1 MRLGHR
7 GLIAVA
13 IAFAVLAAV
22 GGVPAS
28 AGAQS
33 SPIQHVVV
41 LYLENHSFDNVF
53 GYWCDHNRRRCP
65 DGGMPSSVTLEDG
78 TVVTPTV
85 APDTVP
91 PASHSV
97 EAQTAAVDG
106 GKMDGWAKVSGCQA
120 STKYACISGYK
131 PSHIPNIITLA
142 KDFAISDNTF
152 SMANSPSWA
161 GHLYAAL
168 ASLDG
173 FLGDLP
179 VAAGGVAPGPGW
191 GCNSNK
197 VAQWA
202 PSLGA
207 ASQWVPSCVPDHSLN
222 PAQYPY
228 GGAFESSPVK
238 YAPSIFD
245 RLDAAGLSW
254 RIYDGNKKGVS
265 GGWAICPS
273 LAECWDTS
281 QRGNELSVNHFVSD
295 AAAGNL
301 PNFSIITPGGAYT
314 LDSEHNGVSMTA
326 GDNWVGQIAHDVMTS
341 PEWSSTALFITYD
354 DCGCFYDQ
362 VPPGLNPDGTA
373 QGPRSPLVI
382 VSPYARP
389 GYTDTTHT
397 TFAGIL
403 AYVEQTFKLAPL
415 GPNDA
420 DAYPF
425 TDAFNYSQSPLKPVH
440 VVKTRLPASARKI
453 RLTSA
458 ILKDPT

>member
-1 MRLGHR
+1 
-7 GLIAVA
+7 
-13 IAFAVLAAV
+13 
-22 GGVPAS
+22 
-28 AGAQS
+28 
-33 SPIQHVVV
+33 
-41 LYLENHSFDNVF
+41 
-53 GYWCDHNRRRCP
+53 
-65 DGGMPSSVTLEDG
+65 
-78 TVVTPTV
+78 
-85 APDTVP
+85 
-91 PASHSV
+91 
-97 EAQTAAVDG
+97 
-106 GKMDGWAKVSGCQA
+106 MDGWAKVSGCQA

-179 VAAGGVAPGPGW
+179 VAASGVAPGPGW

-207 ASQWVPSCVPDHSLN
+207 ASQWVPSCVPDPSLN

-254 RIYDGNKKGVS
+254 RIYDGNKNGVS

-425 TDAFNYSQSPLKPVH
+425 TDAFNYSQSPLKPVQ
-440 VVKTRLPASARKI
+440 VVKRRLPASARKI

-458 ILKDPT
+458 MLKDPT

>member
-1 MRLGHR
+1 M
-7 GLIAVA
+7 AAA
-13 IAFAVLAAV
+13 IAFFAAI

-33 SPIQHVVV
+33 SPIQHVIV

-53 GYWCDHNRRRCP
+53 GYWCDHHRRRCP
-65 DGGMPSSVTLEDG
+65 DGGMPASVTLANG

-91 PASHSV
+91 SASHSV

-106 GKMDGWAKVSGCQA
+106 GKMDGWANVFGCQA
-120 STKYACISGYK
+120 STKYACISGYR
-131 PSHIPNIITLA
+131 PSQIPNIITLA
-142 KDFAISDNTF
+142 NDFAISDNTF
-152 SMANSPSWA
+152 SMANSASWA

-173 FLGDLP
+173 FLGDSP
-179 VAAGGVAPGPGW
+179 VAASGVTPGPAW

-207 ASQWVPSCVPDHSLN
+207 ASKWVPSCIPDPSLD
-222 PAQYPY
+222 PTQYPY

-254 RIYDGNKKGVS
+254 RIYDGTKNGLS
-265 GGWAICPS
+265 SGWAICPS

-281 QRGNELSVNHFVSD
+281 QRDNELSVNSFVSD

-301 PNFSIITPGGAYT
+301 PNFSIITPGGKLS
-314 LDSEHNGVSMTA
+314 LDSEHNGNSMTA
-326 GDNWVGQIAHDVMTS
+326 GDNWVGQIADDVMTS

-403 AYVEQTFKLAPL
+403 AYVEQTFGLAPL

-420 DAYPF
+420 YAYPF
-425 TDAFNYSQSPLKPVH
+425 TNAFNYSQSPLKPVRI
-440 VVKTRLPASARKI
+440 VKTPLPASARKI
-453 RLTSA
+453 RLTPA
-458 ILKDPT
+458 MLKDPT

>member
-1 MRLGHR
+1 M
-7 GLIAVA
+7 AAA
-13 IAFAVLAAV
+13 IAFVVFGAVA
-22 GGVPAS
+22 GFPAS
-28 AGAQS
+28 AGAQP

-53 GYWCDHNRRRCP
+53 GYWCHQNRGRCP
-65 DGGMPSSVTLEDG
+65 DGGMPKRVTLEGG

-91 PASHSV
+91 AASHSV

-106 GKMDGWAKVSGCQA
+106 GKMDGWAKVFGCQA
-120 STKYACISGYK
+120 SKKYACISGYE
-131 PSHIPNIITLA
+131 PSQIPNITTLA
-142 KDFAISDNTF
+142 QDFAISDDTF

-179 VAAGGVAPGPGW
+179 VTPSGVTPGPGW
-191 GCNSNK
+191 GCNSDK
-197 VAQWA
+197 IAQWA

-207 ASQWVPSCVPDHSLN
+207 ASQWVPSCVPDPSLN
-222 PAQYPY
+222 STQYPY

-254 RIYDGNKKGVS
+254 RIYDGNMNGAS

-281 QRGNELSVNHFVSD
+281 RRSNELSVEHFVSD
-295 AAAGNL
+295 AAAGSL
-301 PNFSIITPGGAYT
+301 PNFSIINPGGPYT
-314 LDSEHNGVSMTA
+314 LDSEHNGNSMTA
-326 GDNWVGQIAHDVMTS
+326 GDNWVGQIAQDVMTS

-403 AYVEQTFKLAPL
+403 AYVEQTFNLAPL

-420 DAYPF
+420 GAYPF
-425 TDAFNYSQSPLKPVH
+425 TDAFDYSQAPLKPVH
-440 VVKTRLPASARKI
+440 MVKRPLPASARKI
-453 RLTSA
+453 HLTPA
-458 ILKDPT
+458 MLKDPT